1 MIALDDRLRVD
12 ALCLRPSMIKFG
24 GSKATD
30 IEICGAGFKP
40 LPMYLNRQVIKILED
55 LGVPDQSFLKLQE
68 EAVERLRITASSPI
82 NAAYFLKRN
91 LVGKAAGL
99 STLIRR
105 LFYLDFDYSD
115 DDFLRNVVELAVL
128 VQLRELKHR
137 SRILVVNGMT
147 LYGTCCSITS
157 GNS

>member
-1 MIALDDRLRVD
+1 MSTGAKGMLSLDNRLRGD
-12 ALCLRPSMIKFG
+12 ALCLRPSMIKFE
-24 GSKATD
+24 GSTATD

-55 LGVPDQSFLKLQE
+55 LGVPDQSFLKLQA
-68 EAVERLRITASSPI
+68 EAVEGLRITASNPI

-105 LFYLDFDYSD
+105 LFYLGFVYSD
-115 DDFLRNVVELAVL
+115 DSFLRNTVELAVL
-128 VQLRELKHR
+128 IQLREIKHR
-137 SRILVVNGMT
+137 SRIVVEKGLT
-147 LYGTCCSITS
+147 LYGM
-157 GNS
+157 

>member
-1 MIALDDRLRVD
+1 
-12 ALCLRPSMIKFG
+12 MIKFG
-24 GSKATD
+24 GSSATD

-55 LGVPDQSFLKLQE
+55 LGVPEESFLKLQE
-68 EAVERLRITASSPI
+68 KAVESLRVTASSPI

-105 LFYLDFDYSD
+105 LHYLGFDYSED
-115 DDFLRNVVELAVL
+115 SFLRNTVELAIL
-128 VQLRELKHR
+128 IQLREIKHR
-137 SRILVVNGMT
+137 SRILVDEGLT
-147 LYGTCCSITS
+147 LYGM
-157 GNS
+157 